1 MLTKLSEDLSD
12 LKRLTLWGCGHV
24 TRLGLDAV
32 IRQAEYLEEM
42 SIDASPNSV
51 RLVLTFVARIAL
63 FPVERRLTYRVYTIS
78 PPYHLFVHC
87 TRYRSHSP
95 HLISRPHT
103 LIS

>member
-1 MLTKLSEDLSD
+1 MLTKLSEDLTD

-51 RLVLTFVARIAL
+51 RLILTFI
-63 FPVERRLTYRVYTIS
+63 P
-78 PPYHLFVHC
+78 
-87 TRYRSHSP
+87 
-95 HLISRPHT
+95 T
-103 LIS
+103 LSCFRKSVN